1 MRIYTTTL
9 TNMIK
14 FLYFLLFF
22 VPFIGYSEEY
32 QSKNIDYNLD
42 LNPPMKIDL
51 ILAGNF
57 CEMRSNHFHTGL
69 DIKTKGVE
77 GQRLYAIADGY
88 ISRLR
93 VSPWGYGNAIYI
105 QHDNG
110 LTSVYAHCKKF
121 PKFIDS
127 LIYEIQKSYES
138 YIVDQNVLELKIPIK
153 KGEFIG
159 YSGNSGS
166 SSAPHLHFEIR
177 ETKTEHAI
185 NPLLFKCYQKLIKD
199 STKPTIKG
207 IKFYAITKKGFLI
220 PGKEKY
226 FYAKKVG
233 DKIVINN
240 GNPIN
245 IDELLV
251 EDSYL
256 AIGLHA
262 LDQLDGAY
270 NWCGIYNSKLYKD
283 DNLIHEQ
290 KTEYMDFSVNRF
302 MNTHQDYIAFK
313 QQKKHIHKQFA
324 NVINPLPI
332 YPLNGGKV
340 EWKNRN
346 GNYKIS
352 VFDVHQNKVDIMFNI
367 TTKENQY
374 SKNIFQQ
381 SNKYIYPDTVNY
393 ILKDNFQ
400 VLFES
405 VTFYEPLEI
414 HYRETI
420 PESNSKFIG
429 NFYAFTDFGIP
440 VQKKYDVR
448 LKLPQQNNQL
458 PKNKL
463 ALVYLDNKNRVNY
476 VGGHYIDGWVEG
488 SVRSFGKFTL
498 MIDTLQPIITPLD
511 YKNDK
516 IITKYNTLE
525 LTITDNLSGVK
536 SYRAF
541 INNHWVLMVY
551 NRKKRK
557 YIIPLNN
564 RSKVFLHQG
573 KNEIK
578 IIASDSKNNQ
588 SELINTVVY

>member
-1 MRIYTTTL
+1 
-9 TNMIK
+9 MIK
-14 FLYFLLFF
+14 FIYFILFF
-22 VPFIGYSEEY
+22 SSFLAFSDDY
-32 QSKNIDYNLD
+32 QPKNIDYNLD
-42 LNPPMKIDL
+42 LFPPMKIDL

-77 GQRLYAIADGY
+77 GQKLYAIEDGY
-88 ISRLR
+88 ISRIR

-105 QHDNG
+105 QHNNG

-127 LIYEIQKSYES
+127 LVYEIQKSYES
-138 YIVDQNVLELKIPIK
+138 YVIDKNVLELRIPIK
-153 KGEFIG
+153 KGELIG

-199 STKPTIKG
+199 TTKPTVKG
-207 IKFYAITKKGFLI
+207 VKFYAISKKGYLI

-226 FYAKKVG
+226 FYVKLVKGKLV
-233 DKIVINN
+233 VNN
-240 GNPIN
+240 GEPIN

-251 EDSYL
+251 ENSYIG
-256 AIGLHA
+256 IGLHA

-270 NWCGIYNSKLYKD
+270 NWCGIYNAKLYKD
-283 DNLIHEQ
+283 NVLIHEQ

-302 MNTHQDYIAFK
+302 MNTHQDYRAFK
-313 QQKKHIHKQFA
+313 NQRKHIHKQFT
-324 NVINPLPI
+324 NKINPLPI
-332 YPLNGGKV
+332 YPLNGGKIEV
-340 EWKNRN
+340 EKRN
-346 GNYKIS
+346 GTYKLS
-352 VFDVHQNKVDIMFNI
+352 VYDVHQNNIELSFNV
-367 TTKENQY
+367 E
-374 SKNIFQQ
+374 SKTDSLAKNPFDH

-405 VTFYEPLEI
+405 VSFYEPLEI
-414 HYRETI
+414 HYRKTLAD
-420 PESNSKFIG
+420 SNS
-429 NFYAFTDFGIP
+429 NFLSNLYSFTDYGIP

-448 LKLPQQNNQL
+448 IKLPQQYNQL
-458 PKNKL
+458 PTNKL
-463 ALVYLDNKNRVNY
+463 AIVYLDNKKRVNY

-488 SVRSFGKFTL
+488 RVRAFGKFTV
-498 MIDTLQPIITPLD
+498 MIDTLSPIITPLD
-511 YKNDK
+511 YNEGKT
-516 IITKYNTLE
+516 ITKYRTLE
-525 LTITDNLSGVK
+525 LSITDNLSGVMTYK
-536 SYRAF
+536 AF

-557 YIIPLNN
+557 YVIPLNS
-564 RSKVFLHQG
+564 RSKVHLKKG
-573 KNEIK
+573 SNEIK
-578 IIASDSKNNQ
+578 IKAIDSKNNQ
-588 SELINTVVY
+588 TELTTNVVY

>member
-1 MRIYTTTL
+1 
-9 TNMIK
+9 MIK
-14 FLYFLLFF
+14 TICILLFLSS
-22 VPFIGYSEEY
+22 FISFSENY
-32 QSKNIDYNLD
+32 QPKNINYNQD
-42 LNPPMKIDL
+42 LFPPMKIDL

-69 DIKTKGVE
+69 DIKTQGVE
-77 GQRLYAIADGY
+77 GQKLYSIADGY
-88 ISRLR
+88 ISRIR

-105 QHDNG
+105 QHNNG

-138 YIVDQNVLELKIPIK
+138 YVIDQNVLELKIPIK

-185 NPLLFKCYQKLIKD
+185 NPLLFKCYQKRIKD

-226 FYAKKVG
+226 FFAKKKG

-245 IDELLV
+245 LDELLV

-283 DNLIHEQ
+283 DKLIHEQ

-302 MNTHQDYIAFK
+302 MNTHKDYRAFK

-332 YPLNGGKV
+332 YPLNGGKI
-340 EWKNRN
+340 EWKNRS
-346 GNYKIS
+346 GNYLIS
-352 VFDVHQNKVDIMFNI
+352 VFDVHQNNVQVFFNLETRVDSF
-367 TTKENQY
+367 
-374 SKNIFQQ
+374 SKNIFNH
-381 SNKYIYPDTVNY
+381 SKKYIYPDTVNY
-393 ILKDNFQ
+393 ILKENFQ

-414 HYRETI
+414 HYKETNPDSI
-420 PESNSKFIG
+420 SNFIG
-429 NFYAFTDFGIP
+429 NFYSFTDYGTP

-448 LKLPQQNNQL
+448 IKLPEEYNQL

-463 ALVYLDNKNRVNY
+463 VLVYLDNKNRINY
-476 VGGHYIDGWVEG
+476 IGGRYFDGWVEG
-488 SVRSFGKFTL
+488 GVRSFGKFTL
-498 MIDTLQPIITPLD
+498 MVDTLKPIISPVD
-511 YKNDK
+511 YNNGKV
-516 IITKYNTLE
+516 ITKYKTLE
-525 LTITDNLSGVK
+525 LTITDNLSGIK
-536 SYRAF
+536 SYKAF

-557 YIIPLNN
+557 YIIPLNS
-564 RSKVFLHQG
+564 RSKIFLHQG

-578 IIASDSKNNQ
+578 IIALDSKNNQ